1 MSSFRPH
8 LPRIFYCEFVCL
20 QTPATCVLF
29 LCLSFVP
36 PVVTVVLLVVNGSH
50 WPTWLW
56 LTQVPLDTSSIEIR
70 PAVGL
75 VIRVCVPVGGA
86 LCFGWLRYH
95 RWPSC
100 GEGGFYLWVIT
111 AVCGLRIRVACLISL
126 CLFCE
131 GRGEAVFSVPEP
143 PAGEAFPRVSGLRDE
158 LNPGRPVGFWDRD
171 RRQHWP
177 RHQHSSLILEPPP
190 LIIRAFA
197 RASCHEFS
205 YTPQIMSKSRL
216 TNTWCPY
223 IS

>member
-86 LCFGWLRYH
+86 LWFGWLRYH
-95 RWPSC
+95 RRPSC
-100 GEGGFYLWVIT
+100 GKGGVCLWVIRVV
-111 AVCGLRIRVACLISL
+111 AVCGLWIRVAC
-126 CLFCE
+126 F
-131 GRGEAVFSVPEP
+131 AVFVLRAAAKARSPFLSHPPERLYLGS
-143 PAGEAFPRVSGLRDE
+143 AACV
-158 LNPGRPVGFWDRD
+158 
-171 RRQHWP
+171 
-177 RHQHSSLILEPPP
+177 
-190 LIIRAFA
+190 
-197 RASCHEFS
+197 
-205 YTPQIMSKSRL
+205 MS
-216 TNTWCPY
+216 
-223 IS
+223 